1 MKREVLDNNIITSN
15 VEKQSTAESTCETSV
30 SASARKI
37 NLGNKE
43 MPELKKSEVSGYR
56 FINLEILGT
65 IFKLLPCK
73 ECHECQLMLIE
84 DDSQCMRCTMSL
96 SVWCSSCGCSE
107 VFYTSEKLGHC
118 FEINRRMTYAM
129 RLLGCGLSA
138 MERICSTMNMPPPVN
153 PKAFDYHTKLYYV
166 L

>member
-1 MKREVLDNNIITSN
+1 LWKSVFKPKAYPNEREILILDNNNIINTSS
-15 VEKQSTAESTCETSV
+15 VEDQSTAESTCETSV

-43 MPELKKSEVSGYR
+43 MPELNKSEVNGYR

-84 DDSQCMRCTMSL
+84 DDLQ
-96 SVWCSSCGCSE
+96 
-107 VFYTSEKLGHC
+107 
-118 FEINRRMTYAM
+118 
-129 RLLGCGLSA
+129 
-138 MERICSTMNMPPPVN
+138 
-153 PKAFDYHTKLYYV
+153 
-166 L
+166 